1 MTRPPTRAEQRWFVD
16 RKSSLTAPGPHD
28 GFALLAV
35 HTRAIEMIAVKDYGP
50 DIARS
55 WAHGLTPDGY
65 ARSMADGE
73 IFEVAVLDGAIIGFC
88 GIKLGEI
95 CGLYVDPDHMRRGV
109 ATQLL
114 SHALAWMDTQGCE
127 RVKIEASLTA
137 LPLYL
142 RHGFRNVA
150 TKLKGT
156 RGGLDMLA
164 VDMER

>member
-1 MTRPPTRAEQRWFVD
+1 MVPGSQIITCRPGVPQ
-16 RKSSLTAPGPHD
+16 D
-28 GFALLAV
+28 GLALLAV

-65 ARSMADGE
+65 ARAMADGE
-73 IFEVAVLDGAIIGFC
+73 MFEVATVDGAIIGFC
-88 GIKLGEI
+88 SIKPGEI
-95 CGLYVDPDHMRRGV
+95 CGLYVNPDHMRRGV
-109 ATQLL
+109 ATRLL
-114 SHALAWMDTQGCE
+114 SRALAWMSAQGCE

-156 RGGLDMLA
+156 RGGLDMLV